1 MTDVEP
7 SVKGY
12 DFINM
17 RVEMAQHLAFGAEP
31 LLLESL
37 FGAFSFL
44 LLLLVKNNT
53 RTESA

>member
-12 DFINM
+12 DFINI

>member
-17 RVEMAQHLAFGAEP
+17 RVEMAQHLAFGAEL